1 MWFQIRMS
9 NDTGNLADTFNLL
22 RTRADDCVQMN
33 LDAVSKLEDL
43 KKLERLKL
51 VLLSQLHFPP

>member
-1 MWFQIRMS
+1 MS
-9 NDTGNLADTFNLL
+9 KGTRNLADTVNLL